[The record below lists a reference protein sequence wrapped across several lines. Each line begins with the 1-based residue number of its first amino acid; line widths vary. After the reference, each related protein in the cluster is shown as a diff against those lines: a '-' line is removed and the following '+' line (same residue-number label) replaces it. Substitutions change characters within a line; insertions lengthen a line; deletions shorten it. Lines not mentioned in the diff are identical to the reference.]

1 MSSERNR
8 QGVPQ
13 QTGASGLW
21 IHLSVFGK
29 LKIHPL
35 FVALLLGSVFLGM
48 FRDTLTLFLLI
59 LFHELGH
66 GLTANALGYE
76 VQEVS
81 LLPFGGVAKLAYGDI
96 GFRPRHEALVAIAGP
111 LVNLGIALF
120 GFTLGALHLWSD
132 SFTQLVL
139 HLNLW
144 IAVFNL
150 LPALPLDGGRIL
162 RAARSRRIGYEVA
175 TREAYRM
182 AFTLSILLFTIGVS
196 SLWAGHPHVGM
207 LVLGLFL
214 FVSAYTGR
222 RDVRMDT
229 MRFLDAKRARNLQS
243 PQEIRAIAAPKET
256 SVKEVVV
263 QFAPDRYHLVYV
275 MGERGEVQTV
285 LEEDALLDAVFEGR
299 WLDKLEN
306 VTDA

>member
-1 MSSERNR
+1 MSRKSPDSKLAFTKTN
-8 QGVPQ
+8 
-13 QTGASGLW
+13 GLW

-29 LKIHPL
+29 LKVHPL

-48 FRDTLTLFLLI
+48 FRDTLTLFILI
-59 LFHELGH
+59 LLHELGH

-81 LLPFGGVAKLAYGDI
+81 LLPFGGVAKLAYGNM
-96 GFRPRHEALVAIAGP
+96 GFRPRHEALVAISGP
-111 LVNLGIALF
+111 LVNLLVALF
-120 GFTLGALHLWSD
+120 GFAMGVLHLWSD
-132 SFTQLVL
+132 AFTGLVL

-150 LPALPLDGGRIL
+150 LPGLPLDGGRIL
-162 RAARSRRIGYEVA
+162 RAARSRRIGFETA
-175 TREAYRM
+175 TREAYRV
-182 AFTLSILLFTIGVS
+182 AFILSFLLFIIGVF
-196 SLWAGHPHVGM
+196 SLWTGHPHFGM

-229 MRFLDAKRARNLQS
+229 MRFLDAKRSQNLQS
-243 PQEIRAIAAPKET
+243 PQEIRAIAAPGST

-275 MGERGEVQTV
+275 MGESGNVQSV
-285 LEEDALLDAVFEGR
+285 LEEEVLLDAVFEGR
-299 WLDKLEN
+299 WLDKIET
-306 VTDA
+306 VI